1 MITREMI
8 RNGFETGIISIEEEY
23 GGCLGICC
31 RIGDNAFYFIDSE
44 DAELTKDEYW
54 KKYTLDV
61 TVDTI
66 FNILKDAE
74 SAEEYGLDLI
84 EVEFYTSILSSETEA
99 KKFETKK

>member
-1 MITREMI
+1 MITREML

-31 RIGDNAFYFIDSE
+31 RIGDNAFYFIDSD

-54 KKYTLDV
+54 KKYTLDE

-74 SAEEYGLDLI
+74 SAEENGLDLS
-84 EVEFYTSILSSETEA
+84 EVEFYTSILSNETEA
-99 KKFETKK
+99 KV

>member
-31 RIGDNAFYFIDSE
+31 RIGDHAFYFIDSE

-99 KKFETKK
+99 KIYG

>member
-1 MITREMI
+1 MITREML

-31 RIGDNAFYFIDSE
+31 RIGDNAFYFIDPE

-54 KKYTLDV
+54 KKYTLDA

-66 FNILKDAE
+66 FNILEDAE
-74 SAEEYGLDLI
+74 SAEEYGLDLS
-84 EVEFYTSILSSETEA
+84 EVEFYTSILSSETGD
-99 KKFETKK
+99 KIYG